1 MSSLHTDPIIEGVNR
16 YLKTTALVE
25 RENSQCHCFDGDTW
39 RGQEDS
45 GERCGQDKTGTVRD
59 VLDKFGKK
67 VNEAA
72 KKIEDLA
79 GNFWQHLKTGPSIAD
94 AAMGRISQTTR
105 VISEGGYDKIFWQT
119 FETFPDEKLK
129 KSYAC
134 YLSTSAGPVMG
145 VLYLSTAKL
154 AFCSDNPQSYKV
166 GDQTQCT
173 YYKVVIPLHQKRSV
187 DPSASRAKPGEK
199 YIQVVSIDNHEFWFM
214 VFMKFMLVS
223 ETNRVSVDKSR
234 DRIPII
240 PPCGAAI
247 R

>member
-1 MSSLHTDPIIEGVNR
+1 MEKGEHSAEYAPYPKLTPEDVAPPPLSPVGQRDATTMPPESNPYIIPSATAPSSSPKNTM
-16 YLKTTALVE
+16 
-25 RENSQCHCFDGDTW
+25 
-39 RGQEDS
+39 
-45 GERCGQDKTGTVRD
+45 GTVRD

-72 KKIEDLA
+72 KKTEDLA

-105 VISEGGYDKIFWQT
+105 VISEGGYDKIFQQT

-154 AFCSDNPQSYKV
+154 AFCSDNPLSYKV
-166 GDQTQCT
+166 GDQTQWT
-173 YYKVVIPLHQKRSV
+173 YYKVVIPLHQIRTV
-187 DPSASRAKPGEK
+187 NPSASRAKPGEK
-199 YIQVVSIDNHEFWFM
+199 YIRVVSIDNHEFWFM
-214 VFMKFMLVS
+214 GLVNYDS
-223 ETNRVSVDKSR
+223 AVKNLQEAVHGYRLQV
-234 DRIPII
+234 
-240 PPCGAAI
+240 
-247 R
+247 